1 MWGKDEQGYEEPDP
15 LEVLQFQHIILP
27 LTILGMGGSLSF
39 LVFLREIWLGRRKML
54 AEQKPA
60 LVTDQ
65 AGEGSQ

>member
-27 LTILGMGGSLSF
+27 LTILGLGGSLSF
-39 LVFLREIWLGRRKML
+39 LVFLCEIWLGRRKML